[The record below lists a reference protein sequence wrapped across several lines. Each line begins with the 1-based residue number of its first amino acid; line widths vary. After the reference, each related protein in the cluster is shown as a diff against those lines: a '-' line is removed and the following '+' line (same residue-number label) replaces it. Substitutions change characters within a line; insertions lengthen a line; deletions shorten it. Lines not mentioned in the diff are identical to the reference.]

1 MLNPVEREKSF
12 INSDPASC
20 LEQAEIPKF
29 LQRQRDNVEQI
40 AFIFYPVF
48 MFFFYIVD
56 VYATTVI
63 AHCDLML

>member
-1 MLNPVEREKSF
+1 MPGTS
-12 INSDPASC
+12 
-20 LEQAEIPKF
+20 EIAKI
-29 LQRQRDNVEQI
+29 LQRQGDNVEQI

-63 AHCDLML
+63 ANCDLKL